1 MPVQSLVVDNRKVY
15 GRVKSEALWL
25 YETAEAIELK
35 RIILLK
41 GLFMEISGENNISLS
56 DGSYAV
62 NISVETDRDEW
73 AARLKVDF
81 SPALRDLYDL
91 NDCLGSGSTGD
102 VYKATCKANMEPVAV
117 KIIRKST
124 LNRRSESYI
133 RREIQVLSYLDHPNI
148 VRFLGAYESKDEICI
163 VTEYMDEGS
172 LFDWMEKSSFHMSEE
187 ESKSVTSDILN
198 GLQFMHT
205 KGVLHRDIKPENILI
220 KRTAAG
226 IQAKIAD
233 FGLACFIGPSEWCT
247 EPVGT
252 LRFAAPEV
260 LSRLPYR
267 EAADLWSMGVTL
279 YIMLHGTMPF
289 TGKSDEETVL
299 SVLRRKLN
307 FRGKSWTGVSA
318 SAVAV
323 LGALLVRHPR
333 TRANSKEVLA
343 SEWLVRD
350 RSVLVTS

>member
-1 MPVQSLVVDNRKVY
+1 
-15 GRVKSEALWL
+15 
-25 YETAEAIELK
+25 
-35 RIILLK
+35 
-41 GLFMEISGENNISLS
+41 
-56 DGSYAV
+56 
-62 NISVETDRDEW
+62 
-73 AARLKVDF
+73 
-81 SPALRDLYDL
+81 
-91 NDCLGSGSTGD
+91 
-102 VYKATCKANMEPVAV
+102 
-117 KIIRKST
+117 
-124 LNRRSESYI
+124 
-133 RREIQVLSYLDHPNI
+133 
-148 VRFLGAYESKDEICI
+148 
-163 VTEYMDEGS
+163 
-172 LFDWMEKSSFHMSEE
+172 
-187 ESKSVTSDILN
+187 
-198 GLQFMHT
+198 MHT